1 MKIPSLAG
9 FFLRLFSEFSAP
21 LYVIHRLIFCCFILC
36 QHGFCLAQNHV
47 ASRVWRIGLTQEVQK
62 FTPFTRARLQFERN
76 KNFFAVN
83 LGLSSQKAS
92 QQIFAPSLAIDYA
105 HLWKIHRVFLGPVM
119 DVSMD
124 SYVFGTRFLYLH
136 SSLGYRL
143 AVGEKWQ
150 FFQEATLGP
159 TMESFSN
166 LNQKNQQFTWNY
178 HVKLGL
184 QYALR

>member
-1 MKIPSLAG
+1 MH
-9 FFLRLFSEFSAP
+9 LFSEFSAS
-21 LYVIHRLIFCCFILC
+21 LYVIHRLIICCFILC
-36 QHGFCLAQNHV
+36 QHWLCSAQNQV
-47 ASRVWRIGLTQEVQK
+47 ESCVWHIGLTQEVQK

-83 LGLSSQKAS
+83 LGLSTQKVS

-105 HLWKIHRVFLGPVM
+105 HLWKIHPVFLGPVV
-119 DVSMD
+119 DFSMD
-124 SYVFGTRFLYLH
+124 SHVFGTRFLYLH

-159 TMESFSN
+159 TMESFSY

-178 HVKLGL
+178 HLKLGL
-184 QYALR
+184 QYGLR